1 MIAEQKV
8 LGGHGSV
15 LWQTHDDGTN
25 EAAVLI
31 EIDANGVVCLGQEGS
46 SIVLTHEAFLEL
58 FAIERRLRKTH
69 DREQSKK

>member
-8 LGGHGSV
+8 LGGNGSV

-31 EIDANGVVCLGQEGS
+31 EIDANGVICLSQEGS
-46 SIVLTHEAFLEL
+46 AIVLTREAFLEL

-69 DREQSKK
+69 DRERSKK